1 MKLAF
6 DAETEAFRAEFGE
19 WIEANSPDPSTI
31 DVPSKSSADAPPW
44 ARAWQRKLFDAGWLV
59 PGNPPEY
66 GGRNAT
72 LIQQFVVQEEL
83 HRRRIDVT

>member
-44 ARAWQRKLFDAGWLV
+44 ARA
-59 PGNPPEY
+59 
-66 GGRNAT
+66 
-72 LIQQFVVQEEL
+72 
-83 HRRRIDVT
+83 